1 MVRWVR
7 VQTPE
12 GMKNALTFWASTRRS
27 GLTKPL
33 PIQTTADLIA
43 NACGQGGSCA
53 QYLHNTIVDLE
64 AEGIRDRNLWHLQ
77 ALVAEQI
84 KAKQAA

>member
-1 MVRWVR
+1 LNTERISERDHDAVDPRACC
-7 VQTPE
+7 P
-12 GMKNALTFWASTRRS
+12 
-27 GLTKPL
+27 
-33 PIQTTADLIA
+33 DA

>member
-1 MVRWVR
+1 
-7 VQTPE
+7 
-12 GMKNALTFWASTRRS
+12 MKNALTFWASTRRS
-27 GLTKPL
+27 GLTKSL
-33 PIQTTADLIA
+33 PMQTTAELIA

-77 ALVAEQI
+77 ALVAERI